1 MQHARST
8 GLLRLTAFVA
18 LGSFV
23 LHQARYAV
31 GHGGHAG
38 EALARDGHAHM
49 GLALAISLLI
59 AVVVPVVTLLLAAS
73 ARPRQ
78 AGSGTGSAR
87 LGALRCATV
96 LLAAFWVQE
105 LGEGALSAAHPG
117 GLDAILG
124 QGGPIVLPLA
134 LVLGYLVSF
143 LQGSL
148 EAAED
153 RVAGSMGRRRLAEG
167 SAPERQYVGPERP
180 PLAGLGLV
188 FGFACR
194 PPPSLITSI

>member
-1 MQHARST
+1 MRHAHST
-8 GLLRLTAFVA
+8 RWLRLMAFVA
-18 LGSFV
+18 LGSFA

-31 GHGGHAG
+31 GHGEHAG

-59 AVVVPVVTLLLAAS
+59 AVVVPVVSLLLAAS
-73 ARPRQ
+73 AGPRQ
-78 AGSGTGSAR
+78 TEGGRSGRIGP
-87 LGALRCATV
+87 LRCAVV
-96 LLAAFWVQE
+96 LLAAFWMQE
-105 LGEGALSAAHPG
+105 LGEGAVSASHPS

-124 QGGPIVLPLA
+124 HGGLVVFPLA
-134 LVLGYLVSF
+134 LVLGYLLSF

-153 RVAGSMGRRRLAEG
+153 RVARSIARRRIAEASG
-167 SAPERQYVGPERP
+167 PEPQYVEPERP
-180 PLAGLGLV
+180 PHAGLGLV

-194 PPPSLITSI
+194 PPPSPIPSI